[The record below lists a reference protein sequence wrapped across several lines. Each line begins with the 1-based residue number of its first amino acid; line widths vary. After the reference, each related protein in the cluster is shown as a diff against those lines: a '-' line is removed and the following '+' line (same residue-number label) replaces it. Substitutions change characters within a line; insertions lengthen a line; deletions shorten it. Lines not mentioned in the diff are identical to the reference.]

1 MNTGDLQLDSAIFR
15 LISLNILLE
24 GPNVVA
30 GRQLDSAILIFFLTT
45 LFAHVTPYSST
56 QLVFYLTHEHVAH
69 GNEPTC
75 QFTWQRADLS
85 IHIATQKKKI
95 NE

>member
-1 MNTGDLQLDSAIFR
+1 MNTGDLQPDWAIFR
-15 LISLNILLE
+15 LISLNILLK

-30 GRQLDSAILIFFLTT
+30 GRQLDSAIWFFLTT
-45 LFAHVTPYSST
+45 LFAHVTPNSST

-75 QFTWQRADLS
+75 QFT
-85 IHIATQKKKI
+85 
-95 NE
+95 

>member
-30 GRQLDSAILIFFLTT
+30 GRIDFFLTT
-45 LFAHVTPYSST
+45 LFAHVTPNSST

-69 GNEPTC
+69 GDEPTC
-75 QFTWQRADLS
+75 QFT
-85 IHIATQKKKI
+85 
-95 NE
+95 